1 MKPIIYEA
9 PHYVFFSTLP
19 SNILLSFLLSN
30 TLNICTYL
38 GVRDQV
44 QHPCKTAGKIMIFLC
59 LNIVFI
65 EVTGRQET
73 MKRMVATIPHILRA
87 LNLFVNAI
95 YI

>member
-1 MKPIIYEA
+1 
-9 PHYVFFSTLP
+9 
-19 SNILLSFLLSN
+19 
-30 TLNICTYL
+30 
-38 GVRDQV
+38 
-44 QHPCKTAGKIMIFLC
+44 MIFLC